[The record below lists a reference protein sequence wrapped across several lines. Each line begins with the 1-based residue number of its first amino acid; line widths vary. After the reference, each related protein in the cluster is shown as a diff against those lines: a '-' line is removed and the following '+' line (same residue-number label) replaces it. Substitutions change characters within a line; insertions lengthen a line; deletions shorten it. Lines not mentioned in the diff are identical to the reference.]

1 MNAQIAT
8 IVTLAGFVA
17 LPLAVVAS
25 KGEVVLLGIVA
36 LTVLYAWLRGG
47 AWRALLR
54 LRWLLLPLAVPAL
67 GLGTAAW
74 AVVPGDALE
83 LAGSLTLLFLA
94 AAIVVSGAKLED
106 AARQNFA
113 EIGRAHV

>member
-47 AWRALLR
+47 A
-54 LRWLLLPLAVPAL
+54 
-67 GLGTAAW
+67 
-74 AVVPGDALE
+74 
-83 LAGSLTLLFLA
+83 
-94 AAIVVSGAKLED
+94 
-106 AARQNFA
+106 
-113 EIGRAHV
+113 